1 MGGGTGGPR
10 LGTNGAV
17 SGVTW
22 PSPRPES
29 PENYDYYSPLLK
41 ISKKR
46 NITYYHR
53 H

>member
-1 MGGGTGGPR
+1 MGGGTGPR

-29 PENYDYYSPLLK
+29 PENIGYFLDEPNFVEITLLLG
-41 ISKKR
+41 
-46 NITYYHR
+46 
-53 H
+53 